1 MCVYASVQNR
11 TRQLTI
17 GLWLVYV
24 CVCVPLTR
32 TEQDTHTGG
41 GGDGG
46 VGQRLLQIQLQ
57 ITICVKV
64 VKEDTGEEY
73 SLVAGME
80 GGTSRTQRAPYSHE
94 HAHAALSTVL
104 Q

>member
-1 MCVYASVQNR
+1 M
-11 TRQLTI
+11 
-17 GLWLVYV
+17 
-24 CVCVPLTR
+24 CVCVVCAPKTE
-32 TEQDTHTGG
+32 EQDTHTGG
-41 GGDGG
+41 GG
-46 VGQRLLQIQLQ
+46 VGQLQLQQIQLQ

>member
-1 MCVYASVQNR
+1 MCV
-11 TRQLTI
+11 
-17 GLWLVYV
+17 
-24 CVCVPLTR
+24 CCVPLTR

-46 VGQRLLQIQLQ
+46 VGHATTAAIQLQ

-80 GGTSRTQRAPYSHE
+80 GAQAERNEPLTVMNMHMQYSLVS
-94 HAHAALSTVL
+94 AVL